1 MQSPASPT
9 PLKHDPYAA
18 LRIPSFFAYSF
29 GWVAAI
35 FGQQMAN
42 VALGWDVWERTHS
55 ELSLGW
61 IGLTQ
66 ALPVIALA
74 LPAGQI
80 ADRFD
85 RRRVVMITQ
94 VLGSIC
100 AMVLAFISYH
110 HLPVAYIY
118 GILVLGATAA
128 AIGGPSRSA
137 LLPQIV
143 PTTAFSNAVGW
154 NSSFFQMAS
163 VVGPVVGGFL
173 LLYSTWAVYL
183 LDALL
188 ALVFALSLIGVKV
201 RPIEGAR
208 KEPAT
213 LRTLTEGVRFV
224 WNNQIILA
232 TITLDLFAVLLGGA
246 VFLLPVFADRLGVGK
261 AGLGWMRMA
270 PAAGA
275 VLMALVVNHL
285 PPMKNAGRAM
295 LYAVAG
301 FGAATIVFGLAPWY
315 WLAMTAL
322 FFTGAFDQIS
332 VVVRHTLVQVL
343 APDAMRGRVSA
354 VNNVFIGASNELG
367 GFESGLTARVFGPV
381 TSVVAGGIGT
391 ILVVIGAAFAWP
403 QLRKFGSL
411 HDAKPIEHTPAAEP
425 SLKPAE
431 SSH

>member
-1 MQSPASPT
+1 MQTPAPVI
-9 PLKHDPYAA
+9 PAKHDPYAA

-29 GWVAAI
+29 GWVSAVL
-35 FGQQMAN
+35 GQQMAN
-42 VALGWDVWERTHS
+42 VALGWDVYQRTHS
-55 ELSLGW
+55 PLSLGW
-61 IGLTQ
+61 VGLTQ
-66 ALPVIALA
+66 AIPVILLA

-85 RRRVVMITQ
+85 RRRVVIITQ
-94 VLGSIC
+94 ILGAIC
-100 AMVLAFISYH
+100 AVILAWISYRQ
-110 HLPVAYIY
+110 LPVAYIY
-118 GILVLGATAA
+118 GILVVGATAA

-143 PTTAFSNAVGW
+143 PPAVFSNAVGW
-154 NSSFFQMAS
+154 NSSFFQMSS
-163 VVGPVVGGFL
+163 VVGPAFGGFL
-173 LLYSTWAVYL
+173 LRYSPWLVYL
-183 LDALL
+183 CDAAL
-188 ALVFALSLIGVKV
+188 ALVFSVSLLGVKV

-246 VFLLPVFADRLGVGK
+246 VFLLPVFAERLGVGTT
-261 AGLGWMRMA
+261 GFGWLRAA
-270 PAAGA
+270 PALGA
-275 VLMALVVNHL
+275 VVMALIVNHL

-295 LYAVAG
+295 LLAVAG
-301 FGAATIVFGLAPWY
+301 FGAATIVFGLTPWY
-315 WLAMTAL
+315 WLALVAL
-322 FFTGAFDQIS
+322 FLTGAFDQIS

-367 GFESGLTARVFGPV
+367 GFESGLTARLFGPV
-381 TSVVAGGIGT
+381 WSVVGGGIGT
-391 ILVVIGAAFAWP
+391 IAVVIAAAITWP

-411 HDAKPIEHTPAAEP
+411 HDARPMEP
-425 SLKPAE
+425 EPPRGVEPVMKASD
-431 SSH
+431 